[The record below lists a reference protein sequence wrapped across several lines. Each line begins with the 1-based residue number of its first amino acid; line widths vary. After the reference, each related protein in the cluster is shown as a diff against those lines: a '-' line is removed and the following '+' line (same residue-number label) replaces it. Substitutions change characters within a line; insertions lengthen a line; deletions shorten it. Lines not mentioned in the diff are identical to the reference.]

1 MEMGTVKAEVTD
13 LKGDTCDCCD
23 AVWCDCGDC
32 IQCGFDPKDPMPKS
46 LIREKRG
53 DEILRLRVEKSLFG
67 KMAKKQIEQMSVIGS
82 NGMNEWSDLI
92 CQRQQRQYQSR

>member
-1 MEMGTVKAEVTD
+1 MRLRPEGSNAKA
-13 LKGDTCDCCD
+13 
-23 AVWCDCGDC
+23 
-32 IQCGFDPKDPMPKS
+32 

-82 NGMNEWSDLI
+82 NGMNEME
-92 CQRQQRQYQSR
+92 